1 MGSKTEKRQLT
12 IFIAIAYGIPY
23 LLGLFMWYGSLNQ
36 MDLSAFPSTQML
48 YPAMG
53 VMIAFLLTRKKDE
66 AIPRAFYLC
75 FIVTTVISI
84 VFTILSV
91 LMPDAVVSL
100 PGGTMPVFSLAVQ
113 YLLAAGSIICLIC
126 LIAAGKKKRAVYGM
140 KWKNWKA
147 SVGCVLLFVILYL
160 SRVAVLNGLS
170 GQFKEFAAVMT
181 SAEAW
186 IYFAIMP
193 LNFLLGYI
201 AFFGE
206 EYGWRYYLQPLLQ
219 RKFGLRKGVLILGV
233 VWGLWHL
240 PLDFFYYVTPEYG
253 LPMTVNQI
261 INCVTLGIFLGFVY
275 MKTENIWVPTII
287 HFLNNN
293 LIMVVSGAFSA
304 DVLENNSVSW
314 LGIPIM
320 LLINGLLFGVFIF
333 AKQYRRGETEKF
345 TGSPAVECSVSGS

>member
-1 MGSKTEKRQLT
+1 MFSKTEKRQFM
-12 IFIAIAYGIPY
+12 IFVAIAYGITY
-23 LLGLFMWYGSLNQ
+23 LLGILMWYGSMKQVDLALFANAQ
-36 MDLSAFPSTQML
+36 MM

-53 VMIAFLLTRKKDE
+53 VMVAFLLTRKEDTEMPK
-66 AIPRAFYLC
+66 AFFRSFTAVTILM
-75 FIVTTVISI
+75 IVCTV
-84 VFTILSV
+84 LSV
-91 LMPDAVVSL
+91 LMPDRMAEM
-100 PGGTMPVFSLAVQ
+100 PGGTVSAWLIALNYIQ
-113 YLLAAGSIICLIC
+113 IAGCILCLIF
-126 LIAAGKKKRAVYGM
+126 LFVSGKKKRAAYGLG
-140 KWKNWKA
+140 WKNWKLSA
-147 SVGCVLLFVILYL
+147 ACIFLFLGLYFLRTAVAYAAMGGLSNFFDIFKTADAWVLLGIL
-160 SRVAVLNGLS
+160 
-170 GQFKEFAAVMT
+170 
-181 SAEAW
+181 
-186 IYFAIMP
+186 P

-206 EYGWRYYLQPLLQ
+206 EYGWRYYLQPILQ
-219 RKFGLRKGVLILGV
+219 KKFGLKKGVLILGV

-314 LGIPIM
+314 LEIPIM